1 MAEASSKLGN
11 YRFLVYPVNVP
22 FYSRQFRA
30 PEQLRTSAGKRVIM
44 FALNIE
50 WALKIFQRGF
60 KMKHTRLLMTGL
72 LIVVMILALA
82 AFSPG
87 KQSAS
92 TLAVVERAETDVVTD
107 TGEKDDSVGDILT
120 FANKVYDEKNEKEIG
135 SDNGYCLRTA
145 VGSAWECN
153 WTLTL
158 ADGSIVIEGPF
169 YDTKDSVVAITGG
182 TGKYADARGSM
193 KLHARN
199 DKGTEYDFVYE
210 FVQ

>member
-1 MAEASSKLGN
+1 
-11 YRFLVYPVNVP
+11 
-22 FYSRQFRA
+22 
-30 PEQLRTSAGKRVIM
+30 
-44 FALNIE
+44 
-50 WALKIFQRGF
+50 
-60 KMKHTRLLMTGL
+60 MKHLRLLIAAL
-72 LIVVMILALA
+72 FIAVIILALA

-87 KQSAS
+87 KQSTS
-92 TLAVVERAETDVVTD
+92 TLAVVERAETDTVTD

-158 ADGSIVIEGPF
+158 TDGSIVIEGPF

-193 KLHARN
+193 KLHAR
-199 DKGTEYDFVYE
+199 DEKGSEYDFVYE